1 MVLSLRHSD
10 ARITMYAEFF
20 REWIAM
26 AIACGITRGAM
37 QAELDKWFEWA
48 RGEKH
53 LHSLR

>member
-1 MVLSLRHSD
+1 MDKETIDHFIAYLAAGGRNERFESEHWAKRLGLR
-10 ARITMYAEFF
+10 
-20 REWIAM
+20 
-26 AIACGITRGAM
+26 AM